1 MIGPFDNENR
11 GARELGT
18 VAAMKE
24 AGVNVVQINSPQDGS
39 WAADPNLAIPVITAA
54 LVAHPETKMLGYP
67 GGQLLGNV
75 PTYMQAAGKKP
86 GEIFNFGF
94 DTSPQ
99 IVEGFKGGWVQLT
112 ADQQPFL
119 QGYLPILSL
128 CQQVVYG
135 LAPIERRYR
144 RRLRD
149 AATTT
154 RSWPSSPRNSS
165 ARTTAGAGRGS
176 PRPAHFRLGGMR
188 VAERLIEL
196 RDIKKSYGN
205 VYALGGVSLTVNV
218 GEVVGLIGDNGAG
231 KSTLI
236 KVLAGVVTPTSGEIL
251 VRGKPVSG
259 WNAARSRE
267 AGIETVFQDRALAV
281 QQSIVRNIFMGRELG
296 GRFGFLR
303 INEEIR
309 EAGRLMREIGFTS
322 KVFTPHSIVGQLSG
336 GERQGVAIAR
346 AIYKEADLIVLDE
359 PTTALSLTETAK
371 VFHFVRQ
378 VRDSGRSIL
387 FIGHNIH
394 HVFDIADRFVVLD
407 RGKVALETGTEPRSN
422 RPRS

>member
-1 MIGPFDNENR
+1 
-11 GARELGT
+11 
-18 VAAMKE
+18 
-24 AGVNVVQINSPQDGS
+24 
-39 WAADPNLAIPVITAA
+39 
-54 LVAHPETKMLGYP
+54 ML
-67 GGQLLGNV
+67 
-75 PTYMQAAGKKP
+75 
-86 GEIFNFGF
+86 
-94 DTSPQ
+94 
-99 IVEGFKGGWVQLT
+99 
-112 ADQQPFL
+112 
-119 QGYLPILSL
+119 
-128 CQQVVYG
+128 
-135 LAPIERRYR
+135 
-144 RRLRD
+144 
-149 AATTT
+149 
-154 RSWPSSPRNSS
+154 
-165 ARTTAGAGRGS
+165 
-176 PRPAHFRLGGMR
+176 

-205 VYALGGVSLTVNV
+205 VYALGGVSLSVNV

-236 KVLAGVVTPTSGEIL
+236 KVLAGVVAPTSGQIL

-281 QQSIVRNIFMGRELG
+281 QQSIVRNIFMGRELS
-296 GRFGFLR
+296 GRFGFLK
-303 INEEIR
+303 ISEEIR

-346 AIYKEADLIVLDE
+346 AIYKDADLIVLDE

-407 RGKVALETGTEPRSN
+407 RGTVALETSKSEVKSAEELINFMEDVAHPNGVPG
-422 RPRS
+422 RPAVETTGPVS